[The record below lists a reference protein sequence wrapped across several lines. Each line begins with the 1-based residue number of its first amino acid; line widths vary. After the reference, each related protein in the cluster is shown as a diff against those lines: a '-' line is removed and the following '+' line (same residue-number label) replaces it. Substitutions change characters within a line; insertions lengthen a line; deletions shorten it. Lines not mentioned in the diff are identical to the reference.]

1 MKKKITVLLLA
12 LVMLASCVPAFAE
25 GEENGL
31 AALTK
36 EDILSV
42 PLRDDGRLIDNL
54 DLDLYKEIGGE
65 SVTWTSSDP
74 SVISENGVVSRG
86 EEDKDVTLT
95 ASVGENETKSFN
107 FNVPAAQN
115 NVYALPNMTESYVD
129 ETFSGTELPANVTTL
144 PCDPEKDTY
153 EVKNGKAVLT
163 RSDWSYL
170 KKEPGFEISK
180 DASKTAISGKFVI
193 DFTVNTTSRY
203 LRYAFIEKNWSGY
216 ATFCVWDRSA
226 GTFSVDYTD
235 ENASKSTSHNIGN
248 FQDNKMKCTFFFDTT
263 AKRFSLWINNELIL
277 TNVKF
282 RSNVGNIGMF
292 RIFTLTD
299 SSMNGTG
306 SVALDNVKIY
316 KAEESTLFTDALALS
331 ESSILAAPKIREE
344 NGTEFLCD
352 DLNLLTKAASGAD
365 IEWSSEPALI
375 DSEGRI
381 TRQLTDTEVTLCG
394 SVSDSNGNKLE
405 KTFAFNIPGKYHDV
419 AGIGYPRE
427 GEMLYSDSFSDGVIA
442 QNISY
447 DSSKGSVEEKSGT
460 LSLTSPGWS
469 EIPYIRIYNNT
480 KASASDLNG
489 KFCEEFVVKST
500 SDRFRMRWINSNW
513 EEVTYMEITNFANL
527 VLNYKDESGA
537 RTLQSTVEA
546 NGTYKVK
553 VLFDFSVTP
562 ARMTVWLNDTK
573 ILDDE
578 YTKAQR
584 GVAWTQF
591 YTAGS
596 GSYGGKGVVTI
607 DNYKV
612 YRVDES
618 ETPGFYVGDFEYT
631 NAGTVVKGENGV
643 SIPLFVTNA
652 DNEREASLILAVY
665 SSEGKR
671 LEKIA
676 VTKAA
681 LSPLSQQKISASVNI
696 EDVPEN
702 ATMKAFLFE
711 DLNNIKP
718 IK

>member
-1 MKKKITVLLLA
+1 M
-12 LVMLASCVPAFAE
+12 
-25 GEENGL
+25 
-31 AALTK
+31 
-36 EDILSV
+36 
-42 PLRDDGRLIDNL
+42 
-54 DLDLYKEIGGE
+54 
-65 SVTWTSSDP
+65 
-74 SVISENGVVSRG
+74 
-86 EEDKDVTLT
+86 
-95 ASVGENETKSFN
+95 
-107 FNVPAAQN
+107 
-115 NVYALPNMTESYVD
+115 
-129 ETFSGTELPANVTTL
+129 
-144 PCDPEKDTY
+144 
-153 EVKNGKAVLT
+153 
-163 RSDWSYL
+163 
-170 KKEPGFEISK
+170 
-180 DASKTAISGKFVI
+180 
-193 DFTVNTTSRY
+193 
-203 LRYAFIEKNWSGY
+203 
-216 ATFCVWDRSA
+216 
-226 GTFSVDYTD
+226 DYTD
-235 ENASKSTSHNIGN
+235 ENASKFTSHNIGN

-292 RIFTLTD
+292 QIFTLTD

-331 ESSILAAPKIREE
+331 ESSIFAAPKIREE

-365 IEWSSEPALI
+365 IEWSSEPTLI

-381 TRQLTDTEVTLCG
+381 TRPLTDTEVTLCG

-405 KTFAFNIPGKYHDV
+405 KTFTFNIPGKYHDV

-447 DSSKGSVEEKSGT
+447 DNSKGSVEEKNGV

-480 KASASDLNG
+480 EASAADLNG

-513 EEVTYMEITNFANL
+513 EEVTYMEVINFTNL
-527 VLNYKDESGA
+527 VLKYKDESGA
-537 RTLQSTVEA
+537 QTRQDTIST
-546 NGTYKVK
+546 GGIYKVK

-562 ARMTVWLNDTK
+562 ARMTMWLNDRK
-573 ILDDE
+573 ILDNV
-578 YTKAQR
+578 YTETQR

-591 YTAGS
+591 YTAYS

-652 DNEREASLILAVY
+652 DN
-665 SSEGKR
+665 
-671 LEKIA
+671 
-676 VTKAA
+676 
-681 LSPLSQQKISASVNI
+681 
-696 EDVPEN
+696 
-702 ATMKAFLFE
+702 
-711 DLNNIKP
+711 
-718 IK
+718 

>member
-95 ASVGENETKSFN
+95 ASVGENETKSFD

-163 RSDWSYL
+163 RSDWSYSG
-170 KKEPGFEISK
+170 KEPGFEISK

-216 ATFCVWDRSA
+216 AAFCIWDRSA

-235 ENASKSTSHNIGN
+235 DGASASTSHNIGN

-292 RIFTLTD
+292 RIFTLTN

-381 TRQLTDTEVTLCG
+381 TRQLTDTEVTLRG

-480 KASASDLNG
+480 EASAVNLSG

-500 SDRFRMRWINSNW
+500 SDRFRMRWLNSGW
-513 EEVTYMEITNFANL
+513 EEVTYMEVTNFSNL
-527 VLNYKDESGA
+527 VLKYKDESGA
-537 RTLQSTVEA
+537 QTLQDTIST
-546 NGTYKVK
+546 GGIYKVK
-553 VLFDFSVTP
+553 VLFDFSVSP
-562 ARMTVWLNDTK
+562 ARMTMWLNDRK
-573 ILDDE
+573 ILDNV
-578 YTKAQR
+578 YTETQR

-681 LSPLSQQKISASVNI
+681 LSSLSQQKISASVNI

>member
-1 MKKKITVLLLA
+1 MTKKITVLLLA
-12 LVMLASCVPAFAE
+12 LAMTAACMPAFAD
-25 GEENGL
+25 GEETGI

-54 DLDLYKEIGGE
+54 DLDLYKVIGGE
-65 SVTWTSSDP
+65 NVTWTSSDP

-95 ASVGENETKSFN
+95 ASVGENETKSFD

-144 PCDPEKDTY
+144 PCDPDKDTY

-163 RSDWSYL
+163 RSDWSYSG
-170 KKEPGFEISK
+170 KEPGFEISK

-193 DFTVNTTSRY
+193 EFTVNTTSRY

-216 ATFCVWDRSA
+216 AAFCEWNRSA
-226 GTFSVDYTD
+226 GTFKVDYTD
-235 ENASKSTSHNIGN
+235 DNASAYTSYNIGD
-248 FQDNKMKCTFFFDTT
+248 FRDDKMKCTFFFDTT

-277 TNVKF
+277 ANVKF

-292 RIFTLTD
+292 RIFTLTN

-331 ESSILAAPKIREE
+331 KSSILAAPVIAEK
-344 NGTEFLCD
+344 NGMEFLCD
-352 DLNLLTKAASGAD
+352 DLNLVSKGESGAD
-365 IEWSSEPALI
+365 IKWSCVPEII

-381 TRQLTDTEVTLCG
+381 TRPLTDTKAALTGC
-394 SVSDSNGNKLE
+394 VSDSNGNSLE
-405 KTFAFNIPGKYHDV
+405 KTFEFNIPGKYHDV

-442 QNISY
+442 PNIFY
-447 DSSKGSVEEKSGT
+447 EATKGKVEEKNGVI
-460 LSLTSPGWS
+460 SLTSPGWS
-469 EIPYIRIYNNT
+469 EIPYIRIFNNT
-480 KASASDLNG
+480 EASPADLNG

-500 SDRFRMRWINSNW
+500 SNRFRMRWLSSNW
-513 EEVTYMEITNFANL
+513 DEVTYMEVTNFTNL
-527 VLNYKDESGA
+527 VLKYKDESGA
-537 RTLQSTVEA
+537 QTLQDTIST
-546 NGTYKVK
+546 GGIYKVK
-553 VLFDFSVTP
+553 VLFDFSVSP
-562 ARMTVWLNDTK
+562 ARMTMWLNDRK
-573 ILDDE
+573 ILDNV
-578 YTKAQR
+578 YTETQR
-584 GVAWTQF
+584 GVAFTQF

-596 GSYGGKGVVTI
+596 GSIGGNGVLTV
-607 DNYKV
+607 DNYKA

-652 DNEREASLILAVY
+652 ENETEASLILAVY

-676 VTKAA
+676 VTKAV
-681 LSPLSQQKISASVNI
+681 LSPLSQEKISASVNI

-702 ATMKAFLFE
+702 VTMKAFVFE
-711 DLNNIKP
+711 NLDNIKP

>member
-95 ASVGENETKSFN
+95 ASVGENETKSFD

-163 RSDWSYL
+163 RSDWSYSG
-170 KKEPGFEISK
+170 KEPGFEISK

-216 ATFCVWDRSA
+216 AAFCIWDRSA

-235 ENASKSTSHNIGN
+235 DGASASTSHNIGD
-248 FQDNKMKCTFFFDTT
+248 FRDNKMKCTFFFDTT

-292 RIFTLTD
+292 RIFTLTN

-381 TRQLTDTEVTLCG
+381 TRQLTDTEVTLRG

-480 KASASDLNG
+480 EASAVNLSG

-500 SDRFRMRWINSNW
+500 SDRFRMRWLNSGW
-513 EEVTYMEITNFANL
+513 EEVTYMEVTNFSNL
-527 VLNYKDESGA
+527 VLKYKDESGA
-537 RTLQSTVEA
+537 QTLQDTIST
-546 NGTYKVK
+546 GGIYKVK
-553 VLFDFSVTP
+553 VLFDFSVSP
-562 ARMTVWLNDTK
+562 ARMTMWLNDRK
-573 ILDDE
+573 ILDNV
-578 YTKAQR
+578 YTETQR

-596 GSYGGKGVVTI
+596 GSYGGTGVVTI

-612 YRVDES
+612 YRIDES

-681 LSPLSQQKISASVNI
+681 LSSLSQQKISASVNI

>member
-36 EDILSV
+36 KDILSV

-95 ASVGENETKSFN
+95 ASVGENETKSFD

-216 ATFCVWDRSA
+216 ATYCIWDRSA

-235 ENASKSTSHNIGN
+235 DGASASTSHNIGN

-316 KAEESTLFTDALALS
+316 KAEESSLFTDALALS

-365 IEWSSEPALI
+365 IEWSIEPALI

-427 GEMLYSDSFSDGVIA
+427 GEMLYSDSFSDSVIA

-447 DSSKGSVEEKSGT
+447 DSSKGSVEEKGGA

-480 KASASDLNG
+480 EASAVNLSG

-500 SDRFRMRWINSNW
+500 SDRFRMRWISSNW
-513 EEVTYMEITNFANL
+513 EEVTYMEVTNFTNL
-527 VLNYKDESGA
+527 VLKYKDESGA
-537 RTLQSTVEA
+537 QTLQDTIST
-546 NGTYKVK
+546 GGIYKVK
-553 VLFDFSVTP
+553 VLFDFSVSP
-562 ARMTVWLNDTK
+562 ARMTMWLNDRK
-573 ILDDE
+573 ILDNV
-578 YTKAQR
+578 YTETQR

-596 GSYGGKGVVTI
+596 GSYGGTGVVTI

-612 YRVDES
+612 YRIDES

-681 LSPLSQQKISASVNI
+681 LSSLSQQKISASVNI

>member
-95 ASVGENETKSFN
+95 ASVGENETKSFD

-216 ATFCVWDRSA
+216 AAYCIWDRSA

-235 ENASKSTSHNIGN
+235 DGASASTSHNIGN

-381 TRQLTDTEVTLCG
+381 TRPLTDTEVTLRG

-427 GEMLYSDSFSDGVIA
+427 GETLYSDSFSDGVIA

-447 DSSKGSVEEKSGT
+447 DSSKGSVEEKGGA

-480 KASASDLNG
+480 EASAVNLSG

-513 EEVTYMEITNFANL
+513 EEVTYMEVTNFSNL
-527 VLNYKDESGA
+527 VLKYKDESGA
-537 RTLQSTVEA
+537 QTLQDTIST
-546 NGTYKVK
+546 GGIYKVK
-553 VLFDFSVTP
+553 VLFDFSVSP
-562 ARMTVWLNDTK
+562 ARMTMWLNDRK
-573 ILDDE
+573 ILDNV
-578 YTKAQR
+578 YTETQR

-596 GSYGGKGVVTI
+596 GSYGGTGVVTI

-681 LSPLSQQKISASVNI
+681 LSSLSQQKISASVNI

>member
-12 LVMLASCVPAFAE
+12 LAMLASCVPAFAE

-95 ASVGENETKSFN
+95 ASVGENETKSFD

-163 RSDWSYL
+163 RSDWSYSG
-170 KKEPGFEISK
+170 KEPGFEISK

-216 ATFCVWDRSA
+216 AAFCIWDRSA

-235 ENASKSTSHNIGN
+235 DGASASTSHNIGN

-292 RIFTLTD
+292 RIFTLTN

-331 ESSILAAPKIREE
+331 ESSILAAPNIREE

-381 TRQLTDTEVTLCG
+381 TRQLTDTEVTLRG

-447 DSSKGSVEEKSGT
+447 NNSIGSVEEKGGA
-460 LSLTSPGWS
+460 LSLTSLGWS
-469 EIPYIRIYNNT
+469 ENPYIRIYNNT

-513 EEVTYMEITNFANL
+513 EEVTYMEITNFTNL

-573 ILDDE
+573 ILDDM

-584 GVAWTQF
+584 GVAFTQF

-681 LSPLSQQKISASVNI
+681 LSSLSQQKISASVNI